1 VQLLLDTHAFYWWL
15 AGSPR
20 LSKRAR
26 QSIADPANVKFVS
39 AASAWEFV
47 TKFRAGREPGFATL
61 AADVVSA
68 IASQG
73 FAELALSVR
82 HAELAVGLP
91 MHHRD
96 PFDRMLIAQSLL
108 DDLPVITGGALFRP
122 YGCKALW

>member
-1 VQLLLDTHAFYWWL
+1 
-15 AGSPR
+15 
-20 LSKRAR
+20 
-26 QSIADPANVKFVS
+26 VS

-47 TKFRAGREPGFATL
+47 TKFRAGREPGFATV

-82 HAELAVGLP
+82 HAELTAALP

-96 PFDRMLIAQSLL
+96 PIDRMLIAQSLL
-108 DDLPVITGGALFRP
+108 DNMRVVTGDPLFRP
-122 YGCKALW
+122 YGCKVLW

>member
-1 VQLLLDTHAFYWWL
+1 VRLLLDTHAFYWWL

-20 LSKRAR
+20 LSTPARRA
-26 QSIADPANVKFVS
+26 IGDPANVKFVS

-47 TKFRAGREPGFATL
+47 TKFRTGREPAFATL

-82 HAELAVGLP
+82 HAELAAGLP
-91 MHHRD
+91 LHHRD

-108 DDLPVITGGALFRP
+108 DNVPIVTGDPLFRP
-122 YGCKALW
+122 YGCMVLW